1 MEVKRQDEL
10 VSAIKNAAAL
20 IRNARRGVAFTG
32 AGLSTPSGVPDFR
45 SAGDGLWTRVDPT
58 QTATLSAFRYDQAS
72 FYKWLRMIA
81 EPIAEAKPNPAHI
94 GLAQLEK
101 HGYIQTVVT
110 QNVDGLHQ
118 SAGAKSV
125 LEVHGTFHSFT
136 CTRCFK
142 KYRSFFEGA
151 SDGISYVKAY
161 LEQDVIPYCNQCGGI
176 LKPDIILFEEQ
187 LPQIVWQTAQRACRT
202 ADVFIVAG
210 SSLEVMPAA
219 GLPMRALENFASLIL
234 INRTPTYLD
243 VRADVIIR
251 EDVAEVIPQITKAV
265 LNGRAD

>member
-1 MEVKRQDEL
+1 MEANRPDE
-10 VSAIKNAAAL
+10 VIAAIKKAATL
-20 IRNARRGVAFTG
+20 IRGAKHGVAFTG
-32 AGLSTPSGVPDFR
+32 AGLSTPSGIPDFR
-45 SAGDGLWTRVDPT
+45 SAEKGLWTRVDPT

-72 FYKWLRMIA
+72 FFKWLRMIA
-81 EPIAEAKPNPAHI
+81 EPIAAAKPNPAHI
-94 GLAQLEK
+94 GLAKLEE
-101 HGYIQTVVT
+101 HGYIQTIVT

-118 SAGAKSV
+118 SAGARSV

-142 KYRSFFEGA
+142 KYRSFFEGPA
-151 SDGISYVKAY
+151 GGISYVKAY
-161 LEQDVIPYCNQCGGI
+161 LEENAIPRCIQCGGI

-187 LPQIVWQTAQRACRT
+187 LPQIVWQTAQKACRI